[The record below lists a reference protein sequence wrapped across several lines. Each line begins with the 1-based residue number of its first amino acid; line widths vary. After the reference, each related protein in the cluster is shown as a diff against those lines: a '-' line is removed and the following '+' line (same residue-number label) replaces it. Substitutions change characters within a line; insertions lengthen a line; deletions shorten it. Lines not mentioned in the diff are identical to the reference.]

1 MGRFWRAEEA
11 SELYVWRLMTL
22 RILILSSTLLSSVS
36 LGAAEDWTDW
46 RGPARDGHSRE
57 TGLPSS
63 WSPDGENLAWRAPY
77 GARSA
82 PIVVGDRLYL
92 PNAAGEG
99 AERQERIQC
108 IDVDRGE
115 LLWERRINLYM
126 SDVPPHRVAWASPVA
141 DPETGNV
148 YAFTVSG
155 TLIGFTPE
163 GKVLWSRSLNE
174 EFGLVTTHGGRTQS
188 PIVEGDL
195 VIVSGLSSGWGE
207 QARAAHRFFAFQ
219 KTTGQTYWVSSPGG
233 QPYDTTY
240 APLYAADVDG
250 MRILMTGGGDGS
262 MLAVKPQT
270 GEPVWRFEFSKR
282 GVNTGAILKDGIVVV
297 SQGEENLHTSEM
309 GLLAAIDARAR
320 GEIKIES
327 TKWRTE
333 GFLAS
338 YSTPV
343 LDGDRF
349 YVIDAGAN
357 LGAFDFA
364 TGKELWRI
372 NVGHSQRASP
382 VVADGKIYVGSV
394 GGSFYILQPG
404 PDGATVLDKDDLG
417 TPESPEEINASVAI
431 SDGRV
436 YLATATSLFAIGS
449 KERRPAASDSVSTLP
464 TGTPGEPA
472 YLQVVPTEVVLEP
485 GESVGLTA
493 RLFDDRG
500 RFVRETDAT
509 LSVDGLQG
517 TFSGKSFTASSDRRF
532 QSGKVLAAVGELKG
546 ASRLRVVPPLPWKE
560 DFESIPG
567 VPGAWINATGKFEIR
582 DAATMPGV
590 GEGKILVK
598 KSDNAFTRRARVFM
612 GPPDWSSYTIE
623 VDARATRKGRQ
634 MGSVGVVAQ
643 RYQLTLLGNNQRLEL
658 QSWQPETSRTAK
670 AEFPWEPDKWYR
682 LKLEVRTSEDGKV
695 VARGKVWAK
704 GEAEPAEWTVERR
717 DLSPNLTGSVGIFA
731 DAQPVEV
738 FFDNLE
744 VRKNE

>member
-1 MGRFWRAEEA
+1 MIKKI
-11 SELYVWRLMTL
+11 LTL
-22 RILILSSTLLSSVS
+22 SATVS
-36 LGAAEDWTDW
+36 LATTLATAENWTDW
-46 RGPARDGHSRE
+46 RGPARDGHSQE
-57 TGLPSS
+57 TGLPST
-63 WSPDGENLAWRAPY
+63 WSPDGENLAWRAPF

-82 PIVVGDRLYL
+82 PIVVGNRLYL
-92 PNAAGEG
+92 QNAAGAG
-99 AERQERIQC
+99 ADLRERIQC
-108 IDVDRGE
+108 IDVDTGE
-115 LLWERRINLYM
+115 LLWEHRINLYM

-188 PIVEGDL
+188 PVVEGDL
-195 VIVSGLSSGWGE
+195 VIVSGLSSGWGD
-207 QARAAHRFFAFQ
+207 QARGGHRFFAFQ

-240 APLYAADVDG
+240 APLYAAEIDG
-250 MRILMTGGGDGS
+250 TRILMTGGGDGS

-282 GVNTGAILKDGIVVV
+282 GVNTGAIQKDGIVVV

-320 GEIKIES
+320 GDIKIES
-327 TKWRTE
+327 TKWKTE
-333 GFLAS
+333 GFLAA
-338 YSTPV
+338 YSTPT

-349 YVIDAGAN
+349 YVIDIGAN
-357 LGAFDFA
+357 LAAFDFM
-364 TGKELWRI
+364 TGKELWRTNI
-372 NVGHSQRASP
+372 GHSQRASP
-382 VVADGKIYVGSV
+382 VVADGKIYVGSI

-404 PDGATVLDKDDLG
+404 PDGVTVLDKDDLG
-417 TPESPEEINASVAI
+417 TEEAPEEIYASAAI
-431 SDGRV
+431 SGGRV
-436 YLATATSLFAIGS
+436 YLATTTSLYAIGS
-449 KERRPAASDSVSTLP
+449 KERKPAASSPVSTRP
-464 TGTPGEPA
+464 TGTPGAPA
-472 YLQVVPTEVVLEP
+472 YLQVVPTELVLDP
-485 GESVGLTA
+485 GESVELTA

-509 LSVDGLQG
+509 LSLEGLQG
-517 TFSGKSFTASSDRRF
+517 TFSGRSFTPSSDPRF
-532 QSGKVLAAVGELKG
+532 QSGKVLAAVGELNLKG
-546 ASRLRVVPPLPWKE
+546 ASRIRVVPPLPWKQ

-567 VPGAWINATGKFEIR
+567 VPGAWVNATGKFEIR

-598 KSDNAFTRRARVFM
+598 KSDNPFTRRARVFM
-612 GPPDWSSYTIE
+612 GPTDWSNYTIE

-634 MGSVGVVAQ
+634 QGSVGVVAQ
-643 RYQLTLLGNNQRLEL
+643 RYQLTLTGNTQRLEL
-658 QSWQPETSRTAK
+658 QSWQPETERTAK
-670 AEFPWEPDKWYR
+670 AAFPWEADKWYH
-682 LKLEVRTSEDGKV
+682 LKLEVRNEGGKV
-695 VARGKVWAK
+695 VARGKAWPR
-704 GEAEPAEWTVERR
+704 GEAEPASFQVERR
-717 DLSPNLTGSVGIFA
+717 DASPNLTGSVGIYA

-744 VRKNE
+744 VRGSK

>member
-1 MGRFWRAEEA
+1 MNTEIVVLSATLSLA
-11 SELYVWRLMTL
+11 SPL
-22 RILILSSTLLSSVS
+22 
-36 LGAAEDWTDW
+36 AADDWTDW
-46 RGPARDGHSRE
+46 RGPARDGNSSE

-63 WSPDGENLAWRAPY
+63 WSPDGENLAWKAPH
-77 GARSA
+77 GGRSA
-82 PIVVGDRLYL
+82 PIVAGDRLYL
-92 PNAAGEG
+92 QNAAGSG
-99 AERQERIQC
+99 AELQERLQC
-108 IDVDRGE
+108 FNVDTGE
-115 LLWERRINLYM
+115 LLWEHRINLYM

-148 YAFTVSG
+148 YALTVSG

-188 PIVEGDL
+188 PVVEGDL

-207 QARAAHRFFAFQ
+207 QARGGHRFFAFH

-240 APLYAADVDG
+240 APLYAAEIDG
-250 MRILMTGGGDGS
+250 TRILMTGGGDGS
-262 MLAVKPQT
+262 MLAIKPQT

-282 GVNTGAILKDGIVVV
+282 GVNTGAIQKDGIVVV

-320 GEIKIES
+320 GEVKIES
-327 TKWRTE
+327 AKWRTE
-333 GFLAS
+333 GFLAA
-338 YSTPV
+338 YSTPT
-343 LDGDRF
+343 LDRDRF
-349 YVIDAGAN
+349 YVIDIGAN

-364 TGKELWRI
+364 TGKELWRMNI
-372 NVGHSQRASP
+372 GHSQRASP
-382 VVADGKIYVGSV
+382 VVADGKIYVGSI

-404 PDGATVLDKDDLG
+404 SDGATVLDKDDLG
-417 TPESPEEINASVAI
+417 SEETPEEIYASVAV

-436 YLATATSLFAIGS
+436 YLASTTSLYAIGS
-449 KERRPAASDSVSTLP
+449 KERRPLPSSPVSTLP
-464 TGTPGEPA
+464 GGPPGEPA
-472 YLQVVPTEVVLEP
+472 YLQVVPTELVLAP
-485 GESVGLTA
+485 GDSVELRA

-509 LSVDGLQG
+509 LSLEGLAG
-517 TFSGKSFTASSDRRF
+517 TFSGKSFTASTEPRF
-532 QSGKVLAAVGELKG
+532 QSGKVLATSGELKG
-546 ASRLRVVPPLPWKE
+546 ATRIRVVPPLPWKQ
-560 DFESIPG
+560 DFESVPA

-598 KSDNAFTRRARVFM
+598 KSDNPFTRRARVFM

-623 VDARATRKGRQ
+623 IDARATRKGRQ
-634 MGSVGVVAQ
+634 LGSVGVVAQ
-643 RYQLTLLGNNQRLEL
+643 RYQLTLMGNTQRLEL
-658 QSWQPETSRTAK
+658 QSWQPETERTAK
-670 AEFPWEPDKWYR
+670 IAFPWEADRWYH
-682 LKLEVRTSEDGKV
+682 LKLEVRNEDGGKV
-695 VARGKVWAK
+695 VARGKAWPT
-704 GEAEPAEWTVERR
+704 GEAEPSEWAVERR
-717 DLSPNLTGSVGIFA
+717 DRSPNLVGSVGIYA

-744 VRKNE
+744 VRASE